1 MECVRKHARGIKM
14 EELYKENAELVY
26 HFLLSKCRDADL
38 SEELTQETF
47 LQAIKSINRYNGACK
62 ISVWLCQIAKHLL
75 YQHWEKHKVNIP
87 LEEADWMLS
96 EGSEVDR
103 QVLAREELLNVLG
116 KLHELP
122 VNMREVVYLR
132 ASVGLSFKEVGR
144 IMGESENWARV
155 NFFRAKELLK
165 KERDG
170 DQV

>member
-1 MECVRKHARGIKM
+1 
-14 EELYKENAELVY
+14 
-26 HFLLSKCRDADL
+26 
-38 SEELTQETF
+38 
-47 LQAIKSINRYNGACK
+47 
-62 ISVWLCQIAKHLL
+62 
-75 YQHWEKHKVNIP
+75 
-87 LEEADWMLS
+87 MLS

-132 ASVGLSFKEVGR
+132 TSVGLSFKEVGR